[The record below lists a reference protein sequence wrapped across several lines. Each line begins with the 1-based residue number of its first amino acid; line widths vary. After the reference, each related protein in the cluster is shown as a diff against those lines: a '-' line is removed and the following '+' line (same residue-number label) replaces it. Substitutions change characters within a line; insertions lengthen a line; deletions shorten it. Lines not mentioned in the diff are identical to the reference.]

1 MRIGMLESKRSVTM
15 VTIGSNLQSIV
26 NLPKEIFQ
34 ANHELNEK
42 LMKIAVEDKVGQAS
56 SKRLLD
62 VYC

>member
-1 MRIGMLESKRSVTM
+1 M

-34 ANHELNEK
+34 ANTNLSEK
-42 LMKIAVEDKVGQAS
+42 LMKMAVEEKVGEIS
-56 SKRLLD
+56 SPQRLLD

>member
-1 MRIGMLESKRSVTM
+1 M

-34 ANHELNEK
+34 ANSNLSEK
-42 LMKIAVEDKVGQAS
+42 LMKMAIEEKVGQQTS
-56 SKRLLD
+56 NERLLD

>member
-1 MRIGMLESKRSVTM
+1 M

-34 ANHELNEK
+34 ANNELSEK
-42 LMKIAVEDKVGQAS
+42 LMKIAVEDKIGQTS
-56 SKRLLD
+56 STQRLLD